1 MDIGLTARAILFY
14 FYQRSLQDKSIGVTE
29 LANILETSKA
39 NITQVNKTLAEAG
52 YIDYQP
58 YKPISLTSSGQQRA
72 EKIYKRILLIESY
85 LFKTL
90 AMPFYQCRSE
100 AFSWET
106 AIFESTLQTINQK
119 IDINIGLT
127 GDIIPGKNNLLKPTK
142 SLKSADIGNI
152 LTVLAFRDLDSI
164 NNVFL
169 DELSFIY
176 LNTIVLKAKVS
187 DTIAV
192 FCNERKIILPYD
204 VASKIIVE

>member
-1 MDIGLTARAILFY
+1 
-14 FYQRSLQDKSIGVTE
+14 
-29 LANILETSKA
+29 
-39 NITQVNKTLAEAG
+39 
-52 YIDYQP
+52 
-58 YKPISLTSSGQQRA
+58 
-72 EKIYKRILLIESY
+72 
-85 LFKTL
+85 
-90 AMPFYQCRSE
+90 MPFYQCRSE

-106 AIFESTLQTINQK
+106 AIFESTIQTINQK

-187 DTIAV
+187 DTIAI